1 MPGHKSDYLE
11 FGVKVGLDSKE
22 AQKELQEL
30 QKQLNSL
37 GTLSNPKV
45 GDKLSADMQKASQ
58 AAAKLKVALDS
69 AIDIDTGKL
78 DLSKFSRSLKDSG
91 MNLKQY
97 RDQLMSM
104 GPEGEKAFTQVA
116 NSVLK
121 AEAPLRRTSKLIDTM
136 WTTLKNTARWEL
148 SSSIL
153 RGLESSLQKAVTY
166 AQDLNKSLTDIRIV
180 TGYSTDHM
188 AEFAVEANKA
198 AKALSATTTEYTNAS
213 LIYFQQGLSD
223 QQVKER
229 TEVTVKMANATRD
242 SAQVVSDQMTAVWNN
257 FADGSHTLEYY
268 ADVMTALG
276 AATASSTKEI
286 SDGLEK
292 FAAVAE
298 TVGLSYEYAASALA
312 TITSNTRQSADVVG
326 TALKTL
332 FARIQGFSLGETLED
347 GTDLNKYSE
356 ALAKVGIQVKEQNG
370 DLKAMDDILNE
381 MADVWDKLNNDQQ
394 VALAQTVAGVRQ
406 YTQLVALMENWDN
419 GDEDSM
425 MANLNTSA
433 NATGA
438 LQEQADIYAESWE
451 AARDRVTAAL
461 ESIFNK
467 LLKDEFF
474 IDILNNIEKI
484 ITGIDKFIDS
494 IGGLQGVLTGLGAI
508 ATKVFSSQISSGL
521 SNLAYNL
528 NFKQAQEDDKSM
540 RKQAASLTASMYA
553 SSNSPLADSYKAIG
567 ELQEKIIENSNQ
579 LSDEQLEVL
588 KYDLKRV
595 EALQAQNAELEKQ
608 YQIVSQQVTNFE
620 SQDLIISKQHQLKEE
635 DLQDL
640 KTRYNYNKNTKEKYD
655 KWKEK
660 HPDLAGDKYKEE
672 RGKKWKEIS
681 DNELFDSISKAYQKD
696 LADQASN
703 QKQLNELNNKKLK
716 LTEKLNKIKNSE
728 NQASEES
735 QKKQE
740 EINKEINKIDTEI
753 DETHDNLEIINNSL
767 NQTRAD
773 YQTLVGLDDDQMV
786 QREEAYQGKSSLN
799 EDITKADDAVQG
811 YIKGIKEKAEQP
823 KNIIK
828 WVDSLT
834 QAADGAMSLSFGLTQ
849 LSSAWDIIQD
859 PDATAWE
866 KWSNAILSVSTG
878 LPMLITG
885 FNSLTTGILKFI
897 PTALLGATITKED
910 GIYQIKDA
918 AGKVVNEKAT
928 GFLSRAQKALNG
940 NFFTAFIAL
949 LPYIAALAGLAIVI
963 YGLVKAYQV
972 WKAEQPEEQLK
983 KAKEETEHLTEAT
996 NQANEACQ
1004 NLKNTIS
1011 SYSEAKASL
1020 DTLTQGTEEFKAK
1033 LEEVNGFAKE
1043 LIETLN
1049 LVYGSDYTIDST
1061 TGEIIINDYENK
1073 LAEYE
1078 YQAEES
1084 VEASRAA
1091 QYISMNR
1098 EKELENI
1105 IAYDNASK
1113 EVIDFMGYK
1122 NASKI
1127 GQTAYK
1133 GQNYNYEQPQIYEDT
1148 AEEYL
1153 KQTTN
1158 AIDNFT
1164 GGLNAF
1170 LVAENDELAKA
1181 IFDVQNYDDLNE
1193 DQRKYI
1199 DSIKENKDAFAELY
1213 TSIKDNNEAIKS
1225 NTRLLLQQSLENE
1238 RFYQESDFKATI
1250 VAEAAE
1256 VFDKAYADKKAE
1268 LDSKD
1273 TKEEDI
1279 FKEYAK
1285 IMGLTDTGEKN
1296 DDGDRIFKD
1305 KLGNEVTLTLEEIK
1319 QIIAGYY
1326 ADQASEAQ
1334 GQQTAENMAA
1344 LKRTNPNAAA
1354 FIEQQNGGSK
1364 MDYSAQLDLSA
1375 QAQSY
1380 GTYENAKYAA
1390 RYGDQNAAQL
1400 IQAGS
1405 ELWNYNPYGDLEES
1419 VKTNY
1424 ADSGFNEEQLQNQV
1438 EQAKTWWASLPE
1450 EDKKLAMSI
1459 DFSQGNWEEQLD
1471 TLKSDSLITEA
1482 ASKYELDPDIIKT
1495 QAKAYQELYSEME
1508 LTEEAAVKMAIATQ
1522 RAEKGVTTLSE
1533 NWEDWKKT
1541 LESTDKTST
1550 DYIKTI
1556 TELTDVIADLTG
1568 QDDLELSQEFFDTAE
1583 NIELLGKAAKGSG
1596 KDIAKL
1602 GVAVQKD
1609 LVKNLKLDKK
1619 TLGAMAKNNQ
1629 ALLKDVFSLEDLEK
1643 NCQEEFENI
1652 KSTVTSGMDLIYQA
1666 IEQGKFKAGTS
1677 LDDILGGADKKAEWV
1692 QAMNDIAIATG
1703 MSVQDMNEMLSG
1715 LHLDAEVSEKQ
1726 VTVTSKVPVTE
1737 TTTEVVGD
1745 ETLPNGMP
1753 KTTRT
1758 TSKVVDYVDVEQEM
1772 MVAQLGVNGEA
1783 PGDVEITSL
1792 GTSNISPSASGSSGG
1807 GGGSGS
1813 SAEPLEYEDE
1823 IERYHE
1829 NTRQLE
1835 RLTRALEKVSKAKD
1849 RAFGKERLRLIDEEI
1864 AATEAL
1870 VQQQRAY
1877 IAEAKQYLK
1886 QDFAEIQQYG
1896 FTTDQYGELTNYDE
1910 VMKQQ
1915 IDKYN
1920 AAVATG
1926 NQDVIDAAKK
1936 QYDEFK
1942 ENMEQYEET
1951 LTLYEEAQAQLQDY
1965 INQVVDLKLEKI
1977 TTEVEIKLRVNDK
1990 ELTKLEYLLKKI
2002 EYEGKDA
2009 ADAIGLIG
2017 KQFEQVNQKAET
2029 VREAIDK
2036 IYKQAREEGRG
2047 FTDEEIAE
2055 AQALYEGG
2063 LTPEEEARL
2072 QEIHQKVIDEDRA
2085 LTQMEEDQ
2093 ILEYQEM
2100 LLEYNSEVMDYVE
2113 TVESKFI
2120 ETFDELNGAVD
2131 ETIGRF
2137 ATYAGMLETL
2147 KDVITLTGKA
2157 NTKYGKDLMSQ
2168 FSARTVANASAAMRS
2183 NIASYNN
2190 LNKQYEAQQQSL
2202 ARAIEAGDER
2212 FIQTQKEYLEHV
2224 ELAREIAYEAMLT
2237 SWSDVLQASSDLF
2250 DARLDEMIFNLKQNL
2265 GDIDTLVEIYDRAV
2279 ELEELYISGN
2289 KSIYEL
2295 SKLARDIGKDIDATS
2310 NLIAKNKLI
2319 GLLEQINKLRAEG
2332 VKLSEYDLEYW
2343 QAKYELELAEIAL
2356 QEAQEAKSQI
2366 KLTRNNAGG
2375 WGYMYTADAEA
2386 IAEAE
2391 QNYEDSLYNMQS
2403 IHEEYIS
2410 DYSERF
2416 LKNQQE
2422 MADELHNIDKERADY
2437 EEEVMRVRDHYFKQQ
2452 EYLMNELNKAYERS
2466 GIGFKDT
2473 ILGQQ
2478 SEFSTLEQ
2486 YYQNFIDSSSEM
2498 IENEFIDSYK
2508 LWQQQVQDANN
2519 EMGKNLE
2526 DFAEDISN
2534 TSDTLEDKVISK
2546 IDEMGITMEETSN
2559 KIWDFQETYGAAIAE
2574 MIKANEEFFDKTAK
2588 DYNNFISETAI
2599 GEYLKNQEAF
2609 MSTGDVLGL
2618 TGKGG
2623 MGATGYGGLGAAGS
2637 ASSALNGWL
2646 GSLNSATGRSGSKSS
2661 GSKNSIVL
2669 GDGSSEGVHLRADG
2683 TYSGI
2688 ATISAGE
2695 ERIPEAA
2702 MRALREDPALE
2713 GMNLSSYAGDDDSL
2727 SASELKKLFK
2737 DKNVNYSK
2745 YIEDYDD
2752 VQSFGITLATG
2763 GYTGSWGPDA
2773 RWALLH
2779 EKELVL
2785 NKFDTENMLNMVNTL
2800 RDIDWRA
2807 KIAEL
2812 WPAIEE
2818 KFIMPA
2824 LNQAEELLQEV
2835 HIEANFPGVSDRNE
2849 LEEAFHNL
2857 INTASQYANRK
2868 RY

>member
-1 MPGHKSDYLE
+1 MPGHKSDYSASVTLK
-11 FGVKVGLDSKE
+11 FNADADQAK
-22 AQKELQEL
+22 KELQEL

-58 AAAKLKVALDS
+58 AAAQLKIALDS
-69 AIDIDTGKL
+69 AIDVDTGKL

-91 MNLKQY
+91 MKLKDY

-116 NSVLK
+116 NSILK
-121 AEAPLRRTSKLIDTM
+121 AEAPLRRTSELIDTM

-153 RGLESSLQKAVTY
+153 HGLESSLQKAVTY

-188 AEFAVEANKA
+188 AEFAIEANKA

-229 TEVTVKMANATRD
+229 TEVTVKMANVTRD
-242 SAQVVSDQMTAVWNN
+242 SAQTVSDQMTAVWNN

-332 FARIQGFSLGETLED
+332 FARIQGLSLGETLED

-370 DLKAMDDILNE
+370 ELKAMDDILNE
-381 MADVWDKLNNDQQ
+381 MANVWDKLNNDQQ

-425 MANLNTSA
+425 MANLRTSA

-474 IDILNNIEKI
+474 IDTLNSIEKI
-484 ITGIDKFIDS
+484 IIGIDKFIDS
-494 IGGLQGVLTGLGAI
+494 IGGLQGVLTGLGAV

-528 NFKQAQEDDKSM
+528 NFKQVQENTKNIKRKAANLESSM
-540 RKQAASLTASMYA
+540 
-553 SSNSPLADSYKAIG
+553 LADAAENANPAKADAYRAIG
-567 ELQEKIIENSNQ
+567 QIQVLMIDHERDLNEEQKKSLNYDIER
-579 LSDEQLEVL
+579 LKVLAEQLELLDQEKEKVREQSKEKSDKNRQKSQDAYEYHKALEAEQEKDINDEKRQKSINELRGNYVIDRDKDGKELIYDSAEKAYKEHLKAVL
-588 KYDLKRV
+588 NLEKKV
-595 EALQAQNAELEKQ
+595 NKEIKAQGKATENTTKELEKAEKELEEIENI
-608 YQIVSQQVTNFE
+608 YKNIG
-620 SQDLIISKQHQLKEE
+620 DLNDEEII
-635 DLQDL
+635 D
-640 KTRYNYNKNTKEKYD
+640 TKDIFK
-655 KWKEK
+655 
-660 HPDLAGDKYKEE
+660 
-672 RGKKWKEIS
+672 KEIES
-681 DNELFDSISKAYQKD
+681 TNKYENAREITENEAARIKKDAGSLKSLMDKTESIT
-696 LADQASN
+696 
-703 QKQLNELNNKKLK
+703 QLTN
-716 LTEKLNKIKNSE
+716 
-728 NQASEES
+728 
-735 QKKQE
+735 
-740 EINKEINKIDTEI
+740 
-753 DETHDNLEIINNSL
+753 
-767 NQTRAD
+767 
-773 YQTLVGLDDDQMV
+773 
-786 QREEAYQGKSSLN
+786 
-799 EDITKADDAVQG
+799 
-811 YIKGIKEKAEQP
+811 GI
-823 KNIIK
+823 
-828 WVDSLT
+828 
-834 QAADGAMSLSFGLTQ
+834 MSLSFGFTSLA
-849 LSSAWDIIQD
+849 SSWETISN

-866 KWSNAILSVSTG
+866 KINAVFVSMPMGIMSSIDAIKSMGSG
-878 LPMLITG
+878 LINLI
-885 FNSLTTGILKFI
+885 
-897 PTALLGATITKED
+897 ATITAKSSAMTAD
-910 GIYQIKDA
+910 TIITTANTLATQGKKAADIKA
-918 AGKVVNEKAT
+918 AIAENGSTAAT
-928 GFLSRAQKALNG
+928 KLHAGAQLILNG
-940 NFFTAFIAL
+940 HLGAGLSLL
-949 LPYIAALAGLAIVI
+949 LPYIIGIVALTAAISGIVFW
-963 YGLVKAYQV
+963 YNK
-972 WKAEQPEEQLK
+972 WKESTPEAQLEK
-983 KAKEETEHLTEAT
+983 VTEETEKASE
-996 NQANEACQ
+996 QANIAEEAYK
-1004 NLKNTIS
+1004 NLKNTIE
-1011 SYSEAKASL
+1011 SYDNAVNALEN
-1020 DTLTQGTEEFKAK
+1020 LTEDTEEFKKAV
-1033 LEEVNGFAKE
+1033 EEANEKARELIDTYGIIEGVSIDKNGLITIDEKVLKEKQENYFDASKATTGSEYILKEEQKELTVEVDNKE
-1043 LIETLN
+1043 LINNFIKDNKIYGNSETAKEVYADPEKLN
-1049 LVYGSDYTIDST
+1049 QLIGALQDLEDST
-1061 TGEIIINDYENK
+1061 IENDETAKILIATLFNQDKNSIEFSKNLDSLLSASSAKLISLADQLGLNTNALLSNTDALVFAANMLQGNETYENSEYK
-1073 LAEYE
+1073 NTLA
-1078 YQAEES
+1078 
-1084 VEASRAA
+1084 
-1091 QYISMNR
+1091 
-1098 EKELENI
+1098 L
-1105 IAYDNASK
+1105 AYDEA
-1113 EVIDFMGYK
+1113 YK
-1122 NASKI
+1122 NAFENSEI
-1127 GQTAYK
+1127 
-1133 GQNYNYEQPQIYEDT
+1133 DT
-1148 AEEYL
+1148 
-1153 KQTTN
+1153 
-1158 AIDNFT
+1158 F
-1164 GGLNAF
+1164 
-1170 LVAENDELAKA
+1170 
-1181 IFDVQNYDDLNE
+1181 
-1193 DQRKYI
+1193 
-1199 DSIKENKDAFAELY
+1199 
-1213 TSIKDNNEAIKS
+1213 
-1225 NTRLLLQQSLENE
+1225 
-1238 RFYQESDFKATI
+1238 
-1250 VAEAAE
+1250 
-1256 VFDKAYADKKAE
+1256 
-1268 LDSKD
+1268 
-1273 TKEEDI
+1273 
-1279 FKEYAK
+1279 
-1285 IMGLTDTGEKN
+1285 
-1296 DDGDRIFKD
+1296 
-1305 KLGNEVTLTLEEIK
+1305 
-1319 QIIAGYY
+1319 
-1326 ADQASEAQ
+1326 SEAQ
-1334 GQQTAENMAA
+1334 EALGIGKVVSSGQTIEENGKT
-1344 LKRTNPNAAA
+1344 LKTYNY
-1354 FIEQQNGGSK
+1354 NGGVYTEAEIINLAKSIEANTAAVTAVESK
-1364 MDYSAQLDLSA
+1364 QSYLEALSPTAAQITEITNSSYASTGSYNKDLEIYNYAKSNN
-1375 QAQSY
+1375 QY
-1380 GTYENAKYAA
+1380 GTYEDFLKNFNPYEDIENKIAEDFKGKDISTIINGETLGEGDTANVIKNWWAGLSDEDKTVALNIEYDKGQWQEQLNALKAESVYTETAEQTGYSEEA
-1390 RYGDQNAAQL
+1390 VKSYTQSLMATNEAYKENEYMASLAAQQQLNFAKGVSDASQILEDNKDILKDADENSMEYHEALGKLNIALEQMFGTKFSYEYLKDNFDTVKDAVNGDTEAIQILREEASKQIL
-1400 IQAGS
+1400 IDIGVDSKQAEKKIS
-1405 ELWNYNPYGDLEES
+1405 DLYKQLSSLDIGES
-1419 VKTNY
+1419 VG
-1424 ADSGFNEEQLQNQV
+1424 DEFLEMFNQLIEEAELTKEEV
-1438 EQAKTWWASLPE
+1438 ENILNSMG
-1450 EDKKLAMSI
+1450 LAGEIEMI
-1459 DFSQGNWEEQLD
+1459 EPVIE
-1471 TLKSDSLITEA
+1471 
-1482 ASKYELDPDIIKT
+1482 PDINLERAGRKWQVI
-1495 QAKAYQELYSEME
+1495 EGE
-1508 LTEEAAVKMAIATQ
+1508 LTETKSVPIQYEEENPM
-1522 RAEKGVTTLSE
+1522 ETTTVEGETEQGMTTDSTGTM
-1533 NWEDWKKT
+1533 T
-1541 LESTDKTST
+1541 LTPPE
-1550 DYIKTI
+1550 
-1556 TELTDVIADLTG
+1556 
-1568 QDDLELSQEFFDTAE
+1568 
-1583 NIELLGKAAKGSG
+1583 GSG
-1596 KDIAKL
+1596 
-1602 GVAVQKD
+1602 Q
-1609 LVKNLKLDKK
+1609 
-1619 TLGAMAKNNQ
+1619 
-1629 ALLKDVFSLEDLEK
+1629 
-1643 NCQEEFENI
+1643 
-1652 KSTVTSGMDLIYQA
+1652 QA
-1666 IEQGKFKAGTS
+1666 IEYQVESHITTKTSGETNLLVPTLKDAKVVNNKQSLGK
-1677 LDDILGGADKKAEWV
+1677 
-1692 QAMNDIAIATG
+1692 
-1703 MSVQDMNEMLSG
+1703 
-1715 LHLDAEVSEKQ
+1715 
-1726 VTVTSKVPVTE
+1726 
-1737 TTTEVVGD
+1737 VGD
-1745 ETLPNGMP
+1745 ANA
-1753 KTTRT
+1753 
-1758 TSKVVDYVDVEQEM
+1758 S
-1772 MVAQLGVNGEA
+1772 
-1783 PGDVEITSL
+1783 
-1792 GTSNISPSASGSSGG
+1792 SGSSS

-1813 SAEPLEYEDE
+1813 NAEPLEYEDE

-1829 NTRQLE
+1829 NTRALE
-1835 RLTRALEKVSKAKD
+1835 RLERALEKVSKAKD

-1864 AATEAL
+1864 AATERL
-1870 VQQQRAY
+1870 VGQQRAY

-1926 NQDVIDAAKK
+1926 NQDAIDAAKK

-2002 EYEGKDA
+2002 EYEGKGA

-2063 LTPEEEARL
+2063 LTPEEEIRL

-2085 LTQMEEDQ
+2085 LTQAEEDQ

-2113 TVESKFI
+2113 TVEGKFI

-2137 ATYAGMLETL
+2137 ATYTGMLETL

-2190 LNKQYEAQQQSL
+2190 LNKQYEAQQESL

-2224 ELAREIAYEAMLT
+2224 ELAREAAYEAMLT

-2279 ELEELYISGN
+2279 ELEELYVSGN

-2310 NLIAKNKLI
+2310 NLIAKNKLT

-2375 WGYMYTADAEA
+2375 WGYTYVADAEA

-2437 EEEVMRVRDHYFKQQ
+2437 EEEVMRVRDHYFRQQ

-2498 IENEFIDSYK
+2498 IETEFIDSYK

-2588 DYNNFISETAI
+2588 DYNNFISKTAI

-2623 MGATGYGGLGAAGS
+2623 MGATGYGGLGVAGS

-2646 GSLNSATGRSGSKSS
+2646 GSLNSATGRSSGSKSG

-2669 GDGSSEGVHLRADG
+2669 GDGGSEGVHLRADG

-2702 MRALREDPALE
+2702 MRALREDPALK
-2713 GMNLSSYAGDDDSL
+2713 GIDLSSYGGDDNSL

-2737 DKNVNYSK
+2737 DKNVDYSK
-2745 YIEDYDD
+2745 YTKDNDD
-2752 VQSFGITLATG
+2752 VKKFGITLATG

-2773 RWALLH
+2773 RWAMLH

-2785 NKFDTENMLNMVNTL
+2785 NKYDTENMLDMVNTL

-2807 KIAEL
+2807 KLSEL
-2812 WPAIEE
+2812 FGNIQERLIIPISGGRD
-2818 KFIMPA
+2818 
-2824 LNQAEELLQEV
+2824 NLQQDV
-2835 HIEANFPGVSDRNE
+2835 HIEANFPGISDRNE
-2849 LEEAFHNL
+2849 LTEAFNNL
-2857 INTASQYANRK
+2857 INTASQYANRR

>member
-1 MPGHKSDYLE
+1 M
-11 FGVKVGLDSKE
+11 
-22 AQKELQEL
+22 
-30 QKQLNSL
+30 
-37 GTLSNPKV
+37 
-45 GDKLSADMQKASQ
+45 
-58 AAAKLKVALDS
+58 
-69 AIDIDTGKL
+69 
-78 DLSKFSRSLKDSG
+78 
-91 MNLKQY
+91 
-97 RDQLMSM
+97 
-104 GPEGEKAFTQVA
+104 
-116 NSVLK
+116 
-121 AEAPLRRTSKLIDTM
+121 
-136 WTTLKNTARWEL
+136 
-148 SSSIL
+148 
-153 RGLESSLQKAVTY
+153 
-166 AQDLNKSLTDIRIV
+166 
-180 TGYSTDHM
+180 
-188 AEFAVEANKA
+188 
-198 AKALSATTTEYTNAS
+198 
-213 LIYFQQGLSD
+213 
-223 QQVKER
+223 
-229 TEVTVKMANATRD
+229 
-242 SAQVVSDQMTAVWNN
+242 
-257 FADGSHTLEYY
+257 
-268 ADVMTALG
+268 
-276 AATASSTKEI
+276 
-286 SDGLEK
+286 
-292 FAAVAE
+292 
-298 TVGLSYEYAASALA
+298 
-312 TITSNTRQSADVVG
+312 
-326 TALKTL
+326 
-332 FARIQGFSLGETLED
+332 
-347 GTDLNKYSE
+347 
-356 ALAKVGIQVKEQNG
+356 
-370 DLKAMDDILNE
+370 
-381 MADVWDKLNNDQQ
+381 
-394 VALAQTVAGVRQ
+394 
-406 YTQLVALMENWDN
+406 
-419 GDEDSM
+419 
-425 MANLNTSA
+425 
-433 NATGA
+433 
-438 LQEQADIYAESWE
+438 
-451 AARDRVTAAL
+451 
-461 ESIFNK
+461 
-467 LLKDEFF
+467 
-474 IDILNNIEKI
+474 
-484 ITGIDKFIDS
+484 
-494 IGGLQGVLTGLGAI
+494 
-508 ATKVFSSQISSGL
+508 
-521 SNLAYNL
+521 
-528 NFKQAQEDDKSM
+528 
-540 RKQAASLTASMYA
+540 
-553 SSNSPLADSYKAIG
+553 
-567 ELQEKIIENSNQ
+567 
-579 LSDEQLEVL
+579 
-588 KYDLKRV
+588 
-595 EALQAQNAELEKQ
+595 
-608 YQIVSQQVTNFE
+608 
-620 SQDLIISKQHQLKEE
+620 
-635 DLQDL
+635 
-640 KTRYNYNKNTKEKYD
+640 
-655 KWKEK
+655 
-660 HPDLAGDKYKEE
+660 
-672 RGKKWKEIS
+672 
-681 DNELFDSISKAYQKD
+681 
-696 LADQASN
+696 
-703 QKQLNELNNKKLK
+703 
-716 LTEKLNKIKNSE
+716 
-728 NQASEES
+728 
-735 QKKQE
+735 
-740 EINKEINKIDTEI
+740 
-753 DETHDNLEIINNSL
+753 
-767 NQTRAD
+767 
-773 YQTLVGLDDDQMV
+773 
-786 QREEAYQGKSSLN
+786 
-799 EDITKADDAVQG
+799 
-811 YIKGIKEKAEQP
+811 
-823 KNIIK
+823 
-828 WVDSLT
+828 
-834 QAADGAMSLSFGLTQ
+834 
-849 LSSAWDIIQD
+849 
-859 PDATAWE
+859 
-866 KWSNAILSVSTG
+866 
-878 LPMLITG
+878 
-885 FNSLTTGILKFI
+885 
-897 PTALLGATITKED
+897 
-910 GIYQIKDA
+910 
-918 AGKVVNEKAT
+918 
-928 GFLSRAQKALNG
+928 
-940 NFFTAFIAL
+940 
-949 LPYIAALAGLAIVI
+949 
-963 YGLVKAYQV
+963 
-972 WKAEQPEEQLK
+972 
-983 KAKEETEHLTEAT
+983 
-996 NQANEACQ
+996 
-1004 NLKNTIS
+1004 
-1011 SYSEAKASL
+1011 
-1020 DTLTQGTEEFKAK
+1020 
-1033 LEEVNGFAKE
+1033 
-1043 LIETLN
+1043 
-1049 LVYGSDYTIDST
+1049 
-1061 TGEIIINDYENK
+1061 
-1073 LAEYE
+1073 
-1078 YQAEES
+1078 
-1084 VEASRAA
+1084 
-1091 QYISMNR
+1091 
-1098 EKELENI
+1098 
-1105 IAYDNASK
+1105 
-1113 EVIDFMGYK
+1113 
-1122 NASKI
+1122 
-1127 GQTAYK
+1127 
-1133 GQNYNYEQPQIYEDT
+1133 
-1148 AEEYL
+1148 
-1153 KQTTN
+1153 
-1158 AIDNFT
+1158 
-1164 GGLNAF
+1164 
-1170 LVAENDELAKA
+1170 
-1181 IFDVQNYDDLNE
+1181 
-1193 DQRKYI
+1193 
-1199 DSIKENKDAFAELY
+1199 
-1213 TSIKDNNEAIKS
+1213 
-1225 NTRLLLQQSLENE
+1225 
-1238 RFYQESDFKATI
+1238 
-1250 VAEAAE
+1250 
-1256 VFDKAYADKKAE
+1256 
-1268 LDSKD
+1268 
-1273 TKEEDI
+1273 
-1279 FKEYAK
+1279 
-1285 IMGLTDTGEKN
+1285 
-1296 DDGDRIFKD
+1296 
-1305 KLGNEVTLTLEEIK
+1305 
-1319 QIIAGYY
+1319 
-1326 ADQASEAQ
+1326 
-1334 GQQTAENMAA
+1334 
-1344 LKRTNPNAAA
+1344 
-1354 FIEQQNGGSK
+1354 
-1364 MDYSAQLDLSA
+1364 
-1375 QAQSY
+1375 
-1380 GTYENAKYAA
+1380 
-1390 RYGDQNAAQL
+1390 
-1400 IQAGS
+1400 
-1405 ELWNYNPYGDLEES
+1405 
-1419 VKTNY
+1419 
-1424 ADSGFNEEQLQNQV
+1424 
-1438 EQAKTWWASLPE
+1438 
-1450 EDKKLAMSI
+1450 
-1459 DFSQGNWEEQLD
+1459 
-1471 TLKSDSLITEA
+1471 
-1482 ASKYELDPDIIKT
+1482 LDP
-1495 QAKAYQELYSEME
+1495 
-1508 LTEEAAVKMAIATQ
+1508 
-1522 RAEKGVTTLSE
+1522 
-1533 NWEDWKKT
+1533 
-1541 LESTDKTST
+1541 
-1550 DYIKTI
+1550 
-1556 TELTDVIADLTG
+1556 
-1568 QDDLELSQEFFDTAE
+1568 
-1583 NIELLGKAAKGSG
+1583 
-1596 KDIAKL
+1596 
-1602 GVAVQKD
+1602 
-1609 LVKNLKLDKK
+1609 
-1619 TLGAMAKNNQ
+1619 
-1629 ALLKDVFSLEDLEK
+1629 
-1643 NCQEEFENI
+1643 
-1652 KSTVTSGMDLIYQA
+1652 
-1666 IEQGKFKAGTS
+1666 
-1677 LDDILGGADKKAEWV
+1677 
-1692 QAMNDIAIATG
+1692 
-1703 MSVQDMNEMLSG
+1703 
-1715 LHLDAEVSEKQ
+1715 
-1726 VTVTSKVPVTE
+1726 
-1737 TTTEVVGD
+1737 
-1745 ETLPNGMP
+1745 
-1753 KTTRT
+1753 
-1758 TSKVVDYVDVEQEM
+1758 
-1772 MVAQLGVNGEA
+1772 
-1783 PGDVEITSL
+1783 
-1792 GTSNISPSASGSSGG
+1792 
-1807 GGGSGS
+1807 
-1813 SAEPLEYEDE
+1813 EDE

-1926 NQDVIDAAKK
+1926 NQDAIDAAKK

-2113 TVESKFI
+2113 AVEGKFI

-2137 ATYAGMLETL
+2137 ATYTGMLETL

-2224 ELAREIAYEAMLT
+2224 ELARETAYEAMLT

-2279 ELEELYISGN
+2279 ELEELYVSGN

-2310 NLIAKNKLI
+2310 NLIAKNKLT

-2437 EEEVMRVRDHYFKQQ
+2437 EEEVMRVRDHYFRQQ

-2559 KIWDFQETYGAAIAE
+2559 KIWDFQETYGAAIAK

-2623 MGATGYGGLGAAGS
+2623 MGATGYGGLGATGS

-2646 GSLNSATGRSGSKSS
+2646 GSLNSATGRSSSSKSG

-2669 GDGSSEGVHLRADG
+2669 GDGGSEGVHLRADG

-2702 MRALREDPALE
+2702 MRALREDPALK
-2713 GMNLSSYAGDDDSL
+2713 GMDLSSYGGDDNSL

-2737 DKNVNYSK
+2737 DKNVDYSK
-2745 YIEDYDD
+2745 YTKDNDD
-2752 VQSFGITLATG
+2752 VKKFGVTLATG

-2835 HIEANFPGVSDRNE
+2835 HIEANFPGISDRNE